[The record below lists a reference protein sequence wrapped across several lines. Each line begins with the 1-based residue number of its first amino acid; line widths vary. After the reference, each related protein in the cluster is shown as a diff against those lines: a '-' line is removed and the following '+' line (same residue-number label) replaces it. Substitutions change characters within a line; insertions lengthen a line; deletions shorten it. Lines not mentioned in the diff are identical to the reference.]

1 MSSRTSKILAA
12 AIPGVFFIL
21 CAAFGARLLGVGSP
35 AAVAIVTL
43 GMAVCGAAA
52 FLMLSSL
59 RVVGTA
65 GRCAAFFI
73 PVLVLLLLRMAVFN
87 YETLDYQNFLAPW
100 TQYFRS
106 HGGLAAIGANVG
118 NYNVPYLVF
127 LAVCSYLPVSEL
139 YLIKLFSVFFD
150 LVLAWSLAK
159 MVRSVTGSEL
169 KTGLCFAV
177 TLALPTVFLNGA
189 LWGQCDSVYSSLALL
204 SIALVLEHKPIPA
217 LIAAGVAFAF
227 KLQAI
232 FVLPMFAAFLFTGR
246 VKWYHLPIFPA
257 AYIAAVSP
265 AVIAG
270 RGFRDTVL
278 TYLSDASTIGSGLNY
293 NSPSVFAFITKVSD
307 PVRAGRIGMLVSF
320 AICAIMIIVV
330 IIRRRN
336 VGSLELVVCTAILA
350 VGVPLFLPHMHDR
363 YFFLADAA
371 ALAVAFC
378 VPKLAIVAP
387 LTSFASLLGYHA
399 YLKMRYLLQMKWG
412 FYALFI
418 ALIAMIAFFIVRIAR
433 KNETYFSSG
442 GETSRVK
449 DRHNTI

>member
-1 MSSRTSKILAA
+1 MDARTSKTVTAA
-12 AIPGVFFIL
+12 VSGVIFL
-21 CAAFGARLLGVGSP
+21 SVAAVMARFLGVDEP
-35 AAVAIVTL
+35 AAVVILTLCMAI
-43 GMAVCGAAA
+43 CGAAA
-52 FLMLSSL
+52 FFMLHSL
-59 RVVGTA
+59 RAVGTA

-73 PVLVLLLLRMAVFN
+73 PVLILLLLRMSVFN
-87 YETLDYQNFLAPW
+87 YETLDYLDFLRPW
-100 TQYFRS
+100 TAFFRS
-106 HGGLAAIGANVG
+106 HGGLKAVGMNVG

-127 LAVCSYLPVSEL
+127 LAVCSYFPVSEL

-150 LVLAWSLAK
+150 LVLAWALAK
-159 MVRSVTGSEL
+159 MVRRVTGSEI
-169 KTGLCFAV
+169 KTGLCFVV
-177 TLALPTVFLNGA
+177 TLLLPTVFLNGA

-204 SIALVLEHKPIPA
+204 SVALVLEEKPVRA

-246 VKWYHLPIFPA
+246 VKWYHLPVFPA
-257 AYIAAVSP
+257 AYLAAVSP
-265 AVIAG
+265 AIIAG
-270 RGFRDTVL
+270 RGFWDTVL
-278 TYLSDASTIGSGLNY
+278 TYVSDASTIGTGLNY
-293 NSPSVFAFITKVSD
+293 NSPSVFAFITKIAD
-307 PVRAGRIGMLVSF
+307 PARAGRIGMLVSF
-320 AICAIMIIVV
+320 AICAAVIIVV

-336 VGSLELVVCTAILA
+336 IGSLELVVCTAILA
-350 VGVPLFLPHMHDR
+350 VGIPLFLPHMHDR

-378 VPKLAIVAP
+378 VPKLAIVVP

-418 ALIAMIAFFIVRIAR
+418 ALIALLAFFAVRAAR
-433 KNETYFSSG
+433 KKATNLPGS
-442 GETSRVK
+442 GETAQVK

>member
-1 MSSRTSKILAA
+1 MSARTSKILAA
-12 AIPGVFFIL
+12 AIPGVFFVL
-21 CAAFGARLLGVGSP
+21 CAAFGARLLGVSSP

-73 PVLVLLLLRMAVFN
+73 PVLVLLLLRMLVFN
-87 YETLDYQNFLAPW
+87 YQTLDYQDFLAPW

-106 HGGLAAIGANVG
+106 HGGLAAIGKNVG

-127 LAVCSYLPVSEL
+127 LAICSYLPVSEL

-150 LVLAWSLAK
+150 LVLAWALSK
-159 MVRSVTGSEL
+159 MVRRVTGSEIR
-169 KTGLCFAV
+169 TGLCFAV
-177 TLALPTVFLNGA
+177 TLLLPTVFLNGA

-204 SIALVLEHKPIPA
+204 SIALVLEEKPVPA

-257 AYIAAVSP
+257 AYLAAVSP
-265 AVIAG
+265 AIIAG
-270 RGFRDTVL
+270 RGFWDTVL
-278 TYLSDASTIGSGLNY
+278 TYLSDASTIGTGLNY

-307 PVRAGRIGMLVSF
+307 PVRAGRIGMLLSF

-418 ALIAMIAFFIVRIAR
+418 ALIALIAFFIVRIAR
-433 KNETYFSSG
+433 KNETIFTTDE
-442 GETSRVK
+442 ETSRIK
-449 DRHNTI
+449 DRHNTM